1 MGIIKQKK
9 TNKNLITC
17 FLDEIK
23 NIEIRKKSAYEL
35 FNCKKKKKND
45 DNNNTN
51 IDLSEKSINDNP
63 KNDLIK
69 NSSSNNQNHS
79 NSNPLTLIKDN
90 ILALFPCGP
99 HMPIFDEI
107 DNIIRVFHSKFN
119 KVDKEIILSVL
130 NATSFDLEQACYD
143 LNNYCISKPMIYSFT
158 NSEDYIIQHMRNS
171 SEFKELIKKK
181 GINSVIRRIQY
192 FQKNY

>member
-35 FNCKKKKKND
+35 FNCKKKKKN
-45 DNNNTN
+45 NENNTSILDIN
-51 IDLSEKSINDNP
+51 EKIINNENQ

-69 NSSSNNQNHS
+69 NSNTNNHL
-79 NSNPLTLIKDN
+79 NSNPLTLVKDN

-107 DNIIRVFHSKFN
+107 DNILRVFHTKFA
-119 KVDKEIILSVL
+119 KIEKDVILSVL
-130 NATSFDLEQACYD
+130 NATSFNLEQAFYD
-143 LNNYCISKPMIYSFT
+143 LNNYYNNGKPMIYSFT

-171 SEFKELIKKK
+171 NEFKELIKKK

-192 FQKNY
+192 FQKS